1 MLLFS
6 KPYLDEYKN
15 FVSTIKDPLER
26 LDDIEVYLDDFERG
40 FDQIYGN
47 HAIGRISNKEY
58 KILVKERDSFFKW
71 GNEEI
76 TSIKAQYSDLIE
88 ERSEKSWSGHKRL
101 KFPVVWNRKSYNK
114 IEPDIRTA
122 GLKGDWIAWLLAN
135 FTEGKDEYWTYDDR
149 IINAAQLDMYYYL
162 EFLDDSFSVS
172 YSCSKI
178 SNNFVTFLFNAQ
190 KVLELKKEVNTFGRR
205 RNYPSLEKEP
215 TELDKIIIRTMKNRI
230 KINKDLNWHNVLRD
244 LKNNTYEN
252 KTITIAPIATM
263 RDEMK
268 DAILL
273 HEKGLTEATQKLLIS
288 TFQKKL
294 TTFRKLLLP
303 K

>member
-1 MLLFS
+1 ME
-6 KPYLDEYKN
+6 YLDEYKN

-26 LDDIEVYLDDFERG
+26 LDDIEVYMEDFERG
-40 FDQIYGN
+40 FDQIDGN
-47 HAIGRISNKEY
+47 HEMGLVSNKEY
-58 KILVKERDSFFKW
+58 KIQVKERDSFFKYC
-71 GNEEI
+71 NEEI
-76 TSIKAQYSDLIE
+76 TSIKDQHSDLID
-88 ERSEKSWSGHKRL
+88 ERSKKAWSGHKRL
-101 KFPVVWNRKSYNK
+101 PFPVVWNRGSYNK

-122 GLKGDWIAWLLAN
+122 GLKGDWITWLLAN
-135 FTEGKDEYWTYDDR
+135 FTEGKDEYWTYEDR

-162 EFLDDSFSVS
+162 DFLDDSFSVS

-190 KVLELKKEVNTFGRR
+190 KVLELKKEVNMVGRR
-205 RNYPSLEKEP
+205 RRYQSLEKEP

-230 KINKDLNWHNVLRD
+230 KSKKDLNWHNVLRD

-252 KTITIAPIATM
+252 QTITIAPIATM

-273 HEKGLTEATQKLLIS
+273 HEEGMTEATQKLLIS

-294 TTFRKLLLP
+294 TSFRKLLLP

>member
-1 MLLFS
+1 MQS
-6 KPYLDEYKN
+6 LDEYKN

-26 LDDIEVYLDDFERG
+26 LDEIEAFLEFLENPRG
-40 FDQIYGN
+40 EIEANYDMGS
-47 HAIGRISNKEY
+47 ISREEY
-58 KILVKERDSFFKW
+58 ETESQEMDSYFKW
-71 GNEEI
+71 GMPQISALKTEHADIINKRAK
-76 TSIKAQYSDLIE
+76 KA
-88 ERSEKSWSGHKRL
+88 WSGHKRL
-101 KFPVVWNRKSYNK
+101 KFPVVWNRESYNK
-114 IEPDIRTA
+114 IEPEIRTA
-122 GLKGDWIAWLLAN
+122 GRKGDWIEWLLAN
-135 FTEGKDEYWTYDDR
+135 LTEGKEEYWTYEDR

-162 EFLDDSFSVS
+162 DFLDDSYSVS

-252 KTITIAPIATM
+252 QTITIAPIATM

-273 HEKGLTEATQKLLIS
+273 YEKGLTEATQKLLIS

-294 TTFRKLLLP
+294 TYFRKLLLP

>member
-1 MLLFS
+1 MKSLTDYKKFFS
-6 KPYLDEYKN
+6 SIE
-15 FVSTIKDPLER
+15 DPLEQ
-26 LDDIEVYLDDFERG
+26 LDEIEVLLEFLENPRG
-40 FDQIYGN
+40 EIEAHYDMGS
-47 HAIGRISNKEY
+47 ISREEY
-58 KILVKERDSFFKW
+58 ETESQEMDSYFKW
-71 GNEEI
+71 GMPQISALKTEHADIINKRAK
-76 TSIKAQYSDLIE
+76 KA
-88 ERSEKSWSGHKRL
+88 WSGHERL
-101 KFPVVWNRKSYNK
+101 QFPVVWNRESYNK
-114 IEPDIRTA
+114 IEPEIRTA
-122 GLKGDWIAWLLAN
+122 GRKGDWIEWLLAN
-135 FTEGKDEYWTYDDR
+135 LTEGKDEYWTYEDR
-149 IINAAQLDMYYYL
+149 ILNAAQLDMYYYWDL
-162 EFLDDSFSVS
+162 LKDSWVS

-252 KTITIAPIATM
+252 QTITIAPIATM

-273 HEKGLTEATQKLLIS
+273 YEEGLTEATQMLLIS

-294 TTFRKLLLP
+294 TYFRKLLLH

>member
-1 MLLFS
+1 MQS
-6 KPYLDEYKN
+6 LDEYKN

-26 LDDIEVYLDDFERG
+26 LDEIEVLLEFLENPRTDIQAHYDMG
-40 FDQIYGN
+40 S
-47 HAIGRISNKEY
+47 ISREEY
-58 KILVKERDSFFKW
+58 ETESQEMDSYFKW
-71 GNEEI
+71 GMPQISALKTEHADIINKRAK
-76 TSIKAQYSDLIE
+76 KA
-88 ERSEKSWSGHKRL
+88 WSGHKRL
-101 KFPVVWNRKSYNK
+101 KFPVVWNRESYNK
-114 IEPDIRTA
+114 IEPEIRTA
-122 GLKGDWIAWLLAN
+122 GSKGDWIEWLLAN
-135 FTEGKDEYWTYDDR
+135 LTEGKDEYWTYEDR
-149 IINAAQLDMYYYL
+149 ILNAAQLDMYYYWDL
-162 EFLDDSFSVS
+162 LKDSWVS

-252 KTITIAPIATM
+252 QTITIAPIATM

-273 HEKGLTEATQKLLIS
+273 YEKGLTEATQKLLIS

-294 TTFRKLLLP
+294 TYFRKLLLP

>member
-1 MLLFS
+1 ME
-6 KPYLDEYKN
+6 YLDEYKN

-135 FTEGKDEYWTYDDR
+135 FTEGKDEYWTYEDR

>member
-1 MLLFS
+1 ME
-6 KPYLDEYKN
+6 YLDGYKD

-40 FDQIYGN
+40 FDQIEGN
-47 HAIGRISNKEY
+47 HAMGLLSNKEY

-76 TSIKAQYSDLIE
+76 TSIKDQHSDLID
-88 ERSEKSWSGHKRL
+88 ERSKKAWSGHKRL
-101 KFPVVWNRKSYNK
+101 PFPVVWNRGSYNK

-135 FTEGKDEYWTYDDR
+135 FTEGKEEYWTYEDR

-162 EFLDDSFSVS
+162 DFLDDSYSVS

-205 RNYPSLEKEP
+205 RKYPLLENEP
-215 TELDKIIIRTMKNRI
+215 TALYKIIYRTMKNRI
-230 KINKDLNWHNVLRD
+230 KSNKDVNWHNVLRD
-244 LKNNTYEN
+244 LKNNTLEN
-252 KTITIAPIATM
+252 QTITIAKIITM
-263 RDEMK
+263 RDEERK
-268 DAILL
+268 AILL
-273 HEKGLTEATQKLLIS
+273 HEEGMTEATQKLLIS

-294 TTFRKLLLP
+294 TYFRKLLLP

>member
-1 MLLFS
+1 MQS
-6 KPYLDEYKN
+6 LDEYKN

-26 LDDIEVYLDDFERG
+26 LDEIEVLLEFLENPRTEIEGHYDMGSISREAYETESQELDSYFNWG
-40 FDQIYGN
+40 MPQISALKTE
-47 HAIGRISNKEY
+47 HADIINKRA
-58 KILVKERDSFFKW
+58 K
-71 GNEEI
+71 
-76 TSIKAQYSDLIE
+76 KA
-88 ERSEKSWSGHKRL
+88 WSGHKRL
-101 KFPVVWNRKSYNK
+101 KFPVVWNRGSYNK
-114 IEPDIRTA
+114 IEPEIRTA
-122 GLKGDWIAWLLAN
+122 GCKGDWIEWLLAN
-135 FTEGKDEYWTYDDR
+135 LTEGKEEYWTYEDR
-149 IINAAQLDMYYYL
+149 ILNAAQLDMYYYWDL
-162 EFLDDSFSVS
+162 LKDSWVS

-252 KTITIAPIATM
+252 QTITIAPIATM

-273 HEKGLTEATQKLLIS
+273 YEEGLTEATQKLLIS

-294 TTFRKLLLP
+294 TYFRKLLLP

>member
-1 MLLFS
+1 MRSLTDFKKFFS
-6 KPYLDEYKN
+6 SIE
-15 FVSTIKDPLER
+15 DPLEQ
-26 LDDIEVYLDDFERG
+26 LDEIEVLLEFLENPRTDIQAHYDMGSISREAYETESQELDSYFNWG
-40 FDQIYGN
+40 MPQISALKTE
-47 HAIGRISNKEY
+47 HADIINKRA
-58 KILVKERDSFFKW
+58 K
-71 GNEEI
+71 
-76 TSIKAQYSDLIE
+76 KA
-88 ERSEKSWSGHKRL
+88 WSGHKRL
-101 KFPVVWNRKSYNK
+101 KFPVVWNRESYNK
-114 IEPDIRTA
+114 IEPEIRTA
-122 GLKGDWIAWLLAN
+122 GRKGDWIEWLLAN
-135 FTEGKDEYWTYDDR
+135 FTEGKDEYWTYEDM
-149 IINAAQLDMYYYL
+149 IINEAQLDMYYYWDL
-162 EFLDDSFSVS
+162 LKDSWVS

-273 HEKGLTEATQKLLIS
+273 YEEGLTEATQKLLIS

-294 TTFRKLLLP
+294 TYFRKLLLP

>member
-1 MLLFS
+1 MQS
-6 KPYLDEYKN
+6 LDEYKN

-26 LDDIEVYLDDFERG
+26 LDEIEVLLEFLENPRG
-40 FDQIYGN
+40 EIEASYDMGS
-47 HAIGRISNKEY
+47 ISREEY
-58 KILVKERDSFFKW
+58 ETESQEMDSYFKW
-71 GNEEI
+71 GMPQISALKTEHADIINKRAK
-76 TSIKAQYSDLIE
+76 KA
-88 ERSEKSWSGHKRL
+88 WSGHERL
-101 KFPVVWNRKSYNK
+101 QFPVVWNRESYNK
-114 IEPDIRTA
+114 IEPEIRTA
-122 GLKGDWIAWLLAN
+122 GRKGDWIKWLLAN
-135 FTEGKDEYWTYDDR
+135 FTEGKDEYWTYEDR

-162 EFLDDSFSVS
+162 DFLDDSFSVS
-172 YSCSKI
+172 YSCSEI

-190 KVLELKKEVNTFGRR
+190 KVFELKKGENTVGRR
-205 RNYPSLEKEP
+205 RKYPSLEKEP

-252 KTITIAPIATM
+252 QTITIASIATM

-273 HEKGLTEATQKLLIS
+273 HEEGMTEATQKLLIS

-294 TTFRKLLLP
+294 TSFRKLLLP

>member
-1 MLLFS
+1 MKSLTDYKKFFS
-6 KPYLDEYKN
+6 SIE
-15 FVSTIKDPLER
+15 DPLEQ
-26 LDDIEVYLDDFERG
+26 LDEIEVLLEFLENPRG
-40 FDQIYGN
+40 EIEANYD
-47 HAIGRISNKEY
+47 IGSISREEY
-58 KILVKERDSFFKW
+58 ETESQEMDSYFKW
-71 GNEEI
+71 GMPQISALKTEHADIINKRAK
-76 TSIKAQYSDLIE
+76 KA
-88 ERSEKSWSGHKRL
+88 WSGHKRL
-101 KFPVVWNRKSYNK
+101 KFPVVWNRESYNK
-114 IEPDIRTA
+114 IEPEIRTA
-122 GLKGDWIAWLLAN
+122 GRKGDWIEWLLAN
-135 FTEGKDEYWTYDDR
+135 LTEGKDEYWTYEDR
-149 IINAAQLDMYYYL
+149 ILNAAQLDMYYYL
-162 EFLDDSFSVS
+162 DFLEDSYSVS

-252 KTITIAPIATM
+252 QTITIAPIATM

-273 HEKGLTEATQKLLIS
+273 YEEGLTEATQKLLIS

-294 TTFRKLLLP
+294 TYFRKLLLP

>member
-1 MLLFS
+1 ME
-6 KPYLDEYKN
+6 YLDEYKN

-26 LDDIEVYLDDFERG
+26 LDDIEVYMEDFERG
-40 FDQIYGN
+40 FDQIDGN
-47 HAIGRISNKEY
+47 HEMGLVSNKEY
-58 KILVKERDSFFKW
+58 KIQVKERDSFFKYC
-71 GNEEI
+71 NEEI
-76 TSIKAQYSDLIE
+76 TSIKDQHSDLID
-88 ERSEKSWSGHKRL
+88 ERSKKAWSGHKRL
-101 KFPVVWNRKSYNK
+101 PFPVVWNRGSYNK
-114 IEPDIRTA
+114 IESDIRTA
-122 GLKGDWIAWLLAN
+122 GLKGDWITWLLAN
-135 FTEGKDEYWTYDDR
+135 FTEGKDEYWTYEDR

-244 LKNNTYEN
+244 LKNNTLEN
-252 KTITIAPIATM
+252 QTITIAKIITM
-263 RDEMK
+263 RDEERK
-268 DAILL
+268 AILL
-273 HEKGLTEATQKLLIS
+273 HEEGMTEATQKLLIS